1 MEWVLAGVAAL
12 AVVGVLAFGH
22 YAFWTRR
29 LHQPVQDDGI
39 VRARTRDGW
48 DLALGTRRP
57 RAEERLPPVLLVH
70 GLSANRWTLDAGV
83 ERVSLAAHLSRQGFR
98 TFALDL
104 RGHGDSRRRP
114 PGAPDWTFDHY
125 VEEDVPAALDAI
137 RRETGEERVLWV
149 GHSLGA
155 VTGLVACQLHPGRI
169 AGVVAIAGPMAFDT
183 RGRVARYV
191 RRGALVDGRFN
202 RTLAR
207 MVAPWAGL
215 AHPPAAELAIAGR
228 NVDRATFRRLLANG
242 IENVPGP
249 GFRQLSGWVLE
260 DACRSADARRDY
272 RAGLA
277 TCRQPALFVAAPL
290 DPLAPPDV
298 VRWSYEAWG
307 GPRTYVEFGRA
318 AGHSTDYGHTDLLVG
333 RAAPEEV
340 FPVVA
345 DWLLR
350 HSAPATVGQGGAP

>member
-1 MEWVLAGVAAL
+1 MEAGPIDAGAPASPTLAAL
-12 AVVGVLAFGH
+12 AAQAVRARPRTHAAVLAIGH

-48 DLALGTRRP
+48 ELALGTRRP

-114 PGAPDWTFDHY
+114 PGAPDWSFDHY

-191 RRGALVDGRFN
+191 RRGAVVDGRFN

-215 AHPPAAELAIAGR
+215 AYPPAAEIAIEFLDPGGGEDAGELEVLGR
-228 NVDRATFRRLLANG
+228 RDRA
-242 IENVPGP
+242 E
-249 GFRQLSGWVLE
+249 E
-260 DACRSADARRDY
+260 
-272 RAGLA
+272 
-277 TCRQPALFVAAPL
+277 
-290 DPLAPPDV
+290 
-298 VRWSYEAWG
+298 G
-307 GPRTYVEFGRA
+307 GPLGVHGDGRRHRRQRRRRRTV
-318 AGHSTDYGHTDLLVG
+318 
-333 RAAPEEV
+333 
-340 FPVVA
+340 
-345 DWLLR
+345 R
-350 HSAPATVGQGGAP
+350 HRGQDRHRTGDRHQAR